1 MRWREK
7 RLRRENGEKT
17 DCGLRRSSASS
28 FSFLSTSLS
37 LSLSRALSLALSL
50 SLSTSLKTNKQAA
63 SSAASATSLAQ
74 LRGQPKKGAGGGG
87 KEEKA
92 AGAGG
97 KSSRGGGGG
106 APPASSSKR
115 DGYLGDMDLPPS
127 DSESDTEIED
137 PSVAEARRA
146 ERDLAAL
153 SLATAKD
160 AKRAAERER
169 KANEKMVREKQA
181 ALRDDDDSVFD
192 VSFERVGGGGGGA
205 GDEVGGTVSATDI
218 KVQNLTIRAKGKI
231 LLDRTN
237 LTVAAGRRYGLAGP
251 NGKGKSTLLRM
262 IARRQVPV
270 PEQLDVLLVEQEIV
284 GDDRTALE
292 AVVAADAKL
301 MALRA
306 EEAEITKRSEE
317 GANSSSATADADG
330 ERLAEIYEEIENL
343 GGGGAEAKASKI
355 LHGLG
360 FTQAMQRRA
369 TRDFSGGWR
378 MRISLA
384 RALYIQPTLLLL
396 DEVNREGREKRRERE
411 REIPFLLFAHPPTP
425 TPPTLKK
432 KISPLSRPTTSTSAP
447 SCGSRSTSCAGR
459 RR

>member
-1 MRWREK
+1 M
-7 RLRRENGEKT
+7 
-17 DCGLRRSSASS
+17 
-28 FSFLSTSLS
+28 FSLFFFPRPRPHLLPP
-37 LSLSRALSLALSL
+37 
-50 SLSTSLKTNKQAA
+50 SLKQTKQNQAA
-63 SSAASATSLAQ
+63 SLATSATSLAQ
-74 LRGQPKKGAGGGG
+74 LRGQPKKGAGG

-92 AGAGG
+92 
-97 KSSRGGGGG
+97 SGGGG
-106 APPASSSKR
+106 AGGGKAPSSSR
-115 DGYLGDMDLPPS
+115 EGYLGDMDLPPS
-127 DSESDTEIED
+127 DSESDDDAAD
-137 PSVAEARRA
+137 PSAAEARRA

-169 KANEKMVREKQA
+169 KANEKAVREKQA

-192 VSFERVGGGGGGA
+192 VSFERVGGAGGA
-205 GDEVGGTVSATDI
+205 ADEVGGTVSATDI

-237 LTVAAGRRYGLAGP
+237 LTVTAGRRYGLAGP

-270 PEQLDVLLVEQEIV
+270 PEGLDVLLVEQEIV
-284 GDDRTALE
+284 GDDRTALA

-306 EEAEITKRSEE
+306 EEAEITARAERE
-317 GANSSSATADADG
+317 GDGDASATADADG
-330 ERLAEIYEEIENL
+330 ERLAEIYEEIESL

-396 DEVNREGREKRRERE
+396 DEVRKLGK
-411 REIPFLLFAHPPTP
+411 
-425 TPPTLKK
+425 
-432 KISPLSRPTTSTSAP
+432 
-447 SCGSRSTSCAGR
+447 
-459 RR
+459 

>member
-1 MRWREK
+1 MTP
-7 RLRRENGEKT
+7 LSFFFLLVSLDLDLIFFLPSSLPPSLPQHKT
-17 DCGLRRSSASS
+17 
-28 FSFLSTSLS
+28 
-37 LSLSRALSLALSL
+37 
-50 SLSTSLKTNKQAA
+50 QAA
-63 SSAASATSLAQ
+63 SLATSATSLAQ

-87 KEEKA
+87 KEDKSSSS
-92 AGAGG
+92 GGG
-97 KSSRGGGGG
+97 KAPRGGGGGGGG
-106 APPASSSKR
+106 APPPSR
-115 DGYLGDMDLPPS
+115 EGYLGDMDLPPS
-127 DSESDTEIED
+127 DSESDDDTD
-137 PSVAEARRA
+137 PSAAEARRA

-169 KANEKMVREKQA
+169 KANEKAVREKQA

-192 VSFERVGGGGGGA
+192 VSFERVGGAGGA
-205 GDEVGGTVSATDI
+205 ADEVGGTVSATDI

-237 LTVAAGRRYGLAGP
+237 LTVTAGRRYGLAGP

-270 PEQLDVLLVEQEIV
+270 PEGLDVLLVEQEIV
-284 GDDRTALE
+284 GDDRTALA

-306 EEAEITKRSEE
+306 EEAEITARAERE
-317 GANSSSATADADG
+317 GDGDASATADADG
-330 ERLAEIYEEIENL
+330 ERLAEIYEEIESL

-396 DEVNREGREKRRERE
+396 DEVREKKERGRKEKGREG
-411 REIPFLLFAHPPTP
+411 FFFFSLFAARDRFFSLT
-425 TPPTLKK
+425 KK
-432 KISPLSRPTTSTSAP
+432 KSKKKLDSRPTTSTSAP
-447 SCGSRSTSCAGR
+447 CSGSRSTSPAGR
-459 RR
+459 RL

>member
-1 MRWREK
+1 M
-7 RLRRENGEKT
+7 
-17 DCGLRRSSASS
+17 
-28 FSFLSTSLS
+28 FSLFFFPRPRPHLLPP
-37 LSLSRALSLALSL
+37 
-50 SLSTSLKTNKQAA
+50 SLKQTKQNQAA
-63 SSAASATSLAQ
+63 SLATSATSLAQ

-87 KEEKA
+87 KEDKSSSS
-92 AGAGG
+92 GGG
-97 KSSRGGGGG
+97 KAPRGGGGGGGG
-106 APPASSSKR
+106 APPPSR
-115 DGYLGDMDLPPS
+115 EGYLGDMDLPPS
-127 DSESDTEIED
+127 DSESDDDTD
-137 PSVAEARRA
+137 PSAAEARRA

-169 KANEKMVREKQA
+169 KANEKAVREKQA

-192 VSFERVGGGGGGA
+192 VSFERVGGAGGA
-205 GDEVGGTVSATDI
+205 ADEVGGTVSATDI

-237 LTVAAGRRYGLAGP
+237 LTVTAGRRYGLAGP

-270 PEQLDVLLVEQEIV
+270 PEGLDVLLVEQEIV
-284 GDDRTALE
+284 GDDRTALA

-306 EEAEITKRSEE
+306 EEAEITARAERE
-317 GANSSSATADADG
+317 GDGDASATADADG
-330 ERLAEIYEEIENL
+330 ERLAEIYEEIESL

-396 DEVNREGREKRRERE
+396 DEVRKLGK
-411 REIPFLLFAHPPTP
+411 
-425 TPPTLKK
+425 
-432 KISPLSRPTTSTSAP
+432 
-447 SCGSRSTSCAGR
+447 
-459 RR
+459 